1 MDYRLEAGLWVALSV
16 GLFGLWTGYLARF
29 VDARRPQALWAEVL
43 QELAFGL
50 YFLGIPT
57 IALIRGAVLPRFM
70 GLTHLDWI
78 GGIGP
83 SIQAA
88 FFFGLLLLA
97 IKFIRGEVNFV
108 DRGASSLLVNLKEAL
123 YLQVHWALYRAFAA
137 PLLGLSS
144 GVLAGWAISLA
155 EGLLYILGERR
166 RGPEHCAILLR
177 FGSLAVVTGVVFL
190 FSRNFFYC
198 LALHWLLAEMM
209 GRIKG

>member
-16 GLFGLWTGYLARF
+16 GLFGLWAGYLARF
-29 VDARRPQALWAEVL
+29 VDAGKPQALWAEVL

-50 YFLGIPT
+50 YFLGIPA

-88 FFFGLLLLA
+88 LFFGLLLMA
-97 IKFIRGEVNFV
+97 INFIRGRVGFADPGV
-108 DRGASSLLVNLKEAL
+108 ASLLVNLKEAL

-137 PLLGLSS
+137 PLLGLSG

-155 EGLLYILGERR
+155 EGLLYILGKRQG
-166 RGPEHCAILLR
+166 GPEHQAALFR
-177 FGSLAVVTGVVFL
+177 FGSLAVATGVVFL
-190 FSRNFFYC
+190 FSRNLFYC